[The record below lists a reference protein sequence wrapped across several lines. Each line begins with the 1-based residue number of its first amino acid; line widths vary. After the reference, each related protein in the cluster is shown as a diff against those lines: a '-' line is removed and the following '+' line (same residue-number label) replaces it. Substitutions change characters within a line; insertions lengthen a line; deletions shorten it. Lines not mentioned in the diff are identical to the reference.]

1 MKTVHEGIGMT
12 SRRTRQRLIKRLRDE
27 GIKDERVLS
36 VMEQIPR
43 HIFVDEALASRAYE
57 DTALPIGHNQTISQ
71 PFVVGLMTEMLL
83 NSGPTPRSVLEI
95 GTGSGY
101 QTAVLG
107 RLVEQVYSV
116 ERIEVLQR
124 QAMNRLYDLR
134 VKNVKYLS
142 DDGTI
147 GWQEFAPY
155 DGILVTAAPTDIPDA
170 LLEQLADG
178 GRLISPVGEQ
188 SRQRLVVITREDDV
202 FTQQEHDWVRF
213 VPLMSGRV

>member
-1 MKTVHEGIGMT
+1 MKPVHEGIGMT
-12 SRRTRQRLIKRLRDE
+12 SRRTRQRLIHRLRQE
-27 GIKDERVLS
+27 GITNERVLG
-36 VMEQIPR
+36 VLGEIPR

-71 PFVVGLMTEMLL
+71 PFVVALMTQLLL
-83 NSGPTPRSVLEI
+83 NSGPALRNVLEI

-107 RLVEQVYSV
+107 RLVEQVNSV

-134 VKNVKYLS
+134 VKNIRYRI
-142 DDGTI
+142 DDGAI
-147 GWQEFAPY
+147 GWPEYAPY
-155 DGILVTAAPTDIPDA
+155 DGIIVTAAPTDIPHA
-170 LLEQLADG
+170 LLEQLDTG
-178 GRLISPVGEQ
+178 GRLVSPVGKQ
-188 SRQRLVVITREDDV
+188 ARQRLVVITREDDV
-202 FTQQEHDWVRF
+202 FTQEEYDWVRF

>member
-1 MKTVHEGIGMT
+1 MT
-12 SRRTRQRLIKRLRDE
+12 SRRTRQRLIKRLREE

-71 PFVVGLMTEMLL
+71 PFVVALMTEMLL
-83 NSGPTPRSVLEI
+83 NSGPVPRNVLEI

-107 RLVEQVYSV
+107 RLVDQVYSV

-134 VKNVKYLS
+134 VKNVKYRS
-142 DDGTI
+142 DDGAV

-155 DGILVTAAPTDIPDA
+155 DGILVTAAPTDIPNA

-188 SRQRLVVITREDDV
+188 ARQRLVVITREDDV

-213 VPLMSGRV
+213 VPLMSGRA

>member
-1 MKTVHEGIGMT
+1 MKTMHEGIGMT

-27 GIKDERVLS
+27 GIKNERVLS

-71 PFVVGLMTEMLL
+71 PFVVALMTELLL
-83 NSGPTPRSVLEI
+83 NSNPIPRNVLEI

-107 RLVEQVYSV
+107 RLMEQVNSI

-134 VKNVKYLS
+134 VKNVRYRS
-142 DDGTI
+142 DDGSI
-147 GWQEFAPY
+147 GWQEHAPY
-155 DGILVTAAPTDIPDA
+155 DGIIVTAAPTDIPNA
-170 LLEQLADG
+170 LLEQLSQG
-178 GRLISPVGEQ
+178 GRLVSPVGEQ
-188 SRQRLVVITREDDV
+188 SRQRLVVITRDEDV
-202 FTQQEHDWVRF
+202 FTQEEYDWVRF
-213 VPLMSGRV
+213 VPMMSGRV